1 MAVNYG
7 HFSKFF
13 EAHFYLLLLHWDD
26 WTWTMNVMFH
36 PFSLVRVPTIIFFL
50 EKITNSTVK
59 TWILSRVR
67 QLKNWTSRFP
77 KMEFLFLS
85 VGDDT
90 ISFPKGWNHL
100 PPSSVHFECLN
111 IRKVFS
117 VCLEKTPPTNIFV
130 RLLVVKN
137 CNNHVGLPFQK
148 NLAPNIFSFERWNDA
163 IFFKGLKQLYHHS
176 FLFFECVDIWRYF
189 ISVPSEKTPK
199 QKFLWGFKWW
209 KTVL

>member
-1 MAVNYG
+1 MHVLKKFKFAIFIFSRKEMAVNYG

-100 PPSSVHFECLN
+100 PPSSVHIL
-111 IRKVFS
+111 S
-117 VCLEKTPPTNIFV
+117 VWIFARYFQSV
-130 RLLVVKN
+130 SKRLL
-137 CNNHVGLPFQK
+137 QQ
-148 NLAPNIFSFERWNDA
+148 IF
-163 IFFKGLKQLYHHS
+163 L
-176 FLFFECVDIWRYF
+176 
-189 ISVPSEKTPK
+189 
-199 QKFLWGFKWW
+199 
-209 KTVL
+209 